1 MRKLRKASFKEC
13 TCRVIST
20 TIGSYPRPPWFISYL
35 RKIEGLQKEGGGEVD
50 KAIYSK
56 AVAEVIHEQREA
68 GVKLFTD
75 GQLLWHDLL
84 CHLAT
89 KIDGFE
95 MNGLV
100 RYFDNNLY
108 YRIPRVKAKLE
119 RRRSIVAD
127 EFRVAYDIEREMKA
141 VLSCFTLAS
150 LSEDEFY
157 HDKSEFVMDLAHIIN
172 QEAKELVK
180 NGAKYIQIDEPSL
193 LYAEKED
200 LNLMKDAI
208 EVIRRG
214 VDAKFFLVTYFR
226 DAERI
231 FPEVLDYNI
240 DVLGL
245 DFVEGYEKNLE
256 LLREY
261 SVDKE
266 VQAGVVD
273 GRTTKMENE
282 RQVREKI
289 EAICEVINGKTLYV
303 SPNTGLEFLP
313 YSKASEKLK
322 ALCSSVGGADE

>member
-1 MRKLRKASFKEC
+1 
-13 TCRVIST
+13 
-20 TIGSYPRPPWFISYL
+20 
-35 RKIEGLQKEGGGEVD
+35 
-50 KAIYSK
+50 
-56 AVAEVIHEQREA
+56 
-68 GVKLFTD
+68 LF
-75 GQLLWHDLL
+75 
-84 CHLAT
+84 
-89 KIDGFE
+89 
-95 MNGLV
+95 
-100 RYFDNNLY
+100 
-108 YRIPRVKAKLE
+108 
-119 RRRSIVAD
+119 
-127 EFRVAYDIEREMKA
+127 
-141 VLSCFTLAS
+141 
-150 LSEDEFY
+150 
-157 HDKSEFVMDLAHIIN
+157 
-172 QEAKELVK
+172 K

-226 DAERI
+226 NAERI

-273 GRTTKMENE
+273 GRTTKMENK

-289 EAICEVINGKTLYV
+289 EAICEVINGKMLYV

-313 YSKASEKLK
+313 YSKVSEKLK
-322 ALCSSVGGADE
+322 TLCSSVGDADE